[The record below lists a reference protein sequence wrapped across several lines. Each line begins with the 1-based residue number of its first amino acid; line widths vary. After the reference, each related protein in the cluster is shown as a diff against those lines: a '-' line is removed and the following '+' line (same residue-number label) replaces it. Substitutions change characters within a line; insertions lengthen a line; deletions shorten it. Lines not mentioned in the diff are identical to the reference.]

1 MVRGTEKGKR
11 GGRVCRRETVFQ
23 SSRKCRTFFK
33 SLKKNTLQIGLH
45 FSAFRKGTERVYIFR
60 IRRTWELAF
69 GLYALPVQIEQVLC
83 ISLDFRVYLSSSFI
97 LWHYCKFTR
106 YI

>member
-11 GGRVCRRETVFQ
+11 GGRVYRHGTVFQ

-45 FSAFRKGTERVYIFR
+45 FSAFRKGTEI
-60 IRRTWELAF
+60 A
-69 GLYALPVQIEQVLC
+69 
-83 ISLDFRVYLSSSFI
+83 S
-97 LWHYCKFTR
+97 
-106 YI
+106 